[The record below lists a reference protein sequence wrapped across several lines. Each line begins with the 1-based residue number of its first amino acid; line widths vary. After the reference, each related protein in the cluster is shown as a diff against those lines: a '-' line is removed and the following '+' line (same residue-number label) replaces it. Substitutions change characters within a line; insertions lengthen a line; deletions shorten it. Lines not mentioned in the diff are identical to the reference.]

1 MLLRVEKIHLY
12 LNLLIT
18 NSKLAITRIV
28 NPIKS
33 GWEIIYH
40 RAHAL
45 LAAQLAGQWQR
56 KNAPARLYETLA
68 AISQDGDLEK
78 EWEEDNLT
86 DAGAPMDFLPNGT

>member
-1 MLLRVEKIHLY
+1 MEKIHLY

-18 NSKLAITRIV
+18 NYKLPITRII
-28 NPIKS
+28 NPTKS

-40 RAHAL
+40 LAHAL

-68 AISQDGDLEK
+68 AISQDDDLGK

-86 DAGAPMDFLPNGT
+86 DAGAPMDFLLKGN